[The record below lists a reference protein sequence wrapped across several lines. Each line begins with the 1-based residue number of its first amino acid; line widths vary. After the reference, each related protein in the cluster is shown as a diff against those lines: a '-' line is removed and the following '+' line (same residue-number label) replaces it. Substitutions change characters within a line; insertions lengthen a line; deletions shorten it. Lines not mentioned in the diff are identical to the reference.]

1 MASTSPLQVYAW
13 AISLGCVAAAG
24 TFARFTLPLFAAVPA
39 VALLT
44 DIAVR
49 SLPACAG
56 RRRRLGLAP
65 VLPVDALAIV
75 FLVGL
80 SAAATSVACIVVD
93 SIFFRTL
100 RVESG
105 PVSTKTDADGGWTS
119 LFGGPLRTSGGL
131 TLTPITSLLYNL
143 DPTNLAAHGL
153 HPHWQ
158 HALVNAPVMFGPA
171 ALLLLVSA
179 GVMAL
184 GRTLNAL
191 RRGWGKSSRVA
202 REEPA
207 TEAAYNNSKPSEASP
222 SSPSGDAL
230 STVLPLATPC
240 GLGALCLGIVLCGLG
255 GLSLAAH
262 QEPRFLAPL
271 LLPCVILC
279 VLIML
284 PTSQIPPAAAN
295 GSPAVPAHVPRWSCR
310 SISAVAF
317 ACLWV
322 VFNVSAGAF
331 FGGLHQ
337 AGLTSALV
345 ALGDTFHASPASF
358 ELALPRVLEA
368 GPRSSILL
376 PWPQAPLHVP
386 GLRSVRLVSAAANDG
401 VSVVTHGTYMAPKS
415 LLRLPAPWAAT
426 ASAKGRGKTSSWQSW
441 RVPRL
446 TAPWCVGP
454 SHLPSSSLSADP
466 ALSTRLIDV
475 DVLGADGAQGAIA
488 AARAA
493 GRHVFVVAPAAL
505 AAAAASLVI
514 NDTAVAAMGAR
525 AAGGGAG
532 ASTALPVVTYWPHL
546 STEHPPLLPAVP
558 PVSAASARESGGLLR
573 WLEIVAG
580 AGVTAAQSARL
591 TVTVVL

>member
-1 MASTSPLQVYAW
+1 MASTSPLRVYAW
-13 AISLGCVAAAG
+13 AVSLGCVAAAG
-24 TFARFTLPLFAAVPA
+24 TFVRFTLPLFAAAPA
-39 VALLT
+39 AALLT

-49 SLPACAG
+49 CLPACAG

-80 SAAATSVACIVVD
+80 SAAATSAACIVVD
-93 SIFFRTL
+93 SLFFRTL
-100 RVESG
+100 RVEFG
-105 PVSTKTDADGGWTS
+105 PVSTKTDVDHDGGWTS
-119 LFGGPLRTSGGL
+119 LFGSPLRTSGSL
-131 TLTPITSLLYNL
+131 TLTPITSLLYNV
-143 DPTNLAAHGL
+143 DPINLAAHGL

-158 HALVNAPVMFGPA
+158 HALVNAPIMFGPA

-179 GVMAL
+179 GVMGL
-184 GRTLNAL
+184 GRVLTAL
-191 RRGWGKSSRVA
+191 HRCWGKASPVA
-202 REEPA
+202 REMPA
-207 TEAAYNNSKPSEASP
+207 TDAAYNNSKPSDAP
-222 SSPSGDAL
+222 SSLSGDAL
-230 STVLPLATPC
+230 SNLLPLATPS
-240 GLGALCLGIVLCGLG
+240 GLGALCLGIVACGLG

-279 VLIML
+279 VMILL
-284 PTSQIPPAAAN
+284 PSSQTPLAATI
-295 GSPAVPAHVPRWSCR
+295 SSTAVPARRPRRSCP
-310 SISAVAF
+310 AVA
-317 ACLWV
+317 AVALWV
-322 VFNVSAGAF
+322 IFNVGAGTF

-337 AGLTSALV
+337 AGLTSALA
-345 ALGDTFHASPASF
+345 ALGDTFHASSVAF
-358 ELALPRVLEA
+358 ELARPHVLGA
-368 GPRSSILL
+368 GSRSSLLL

-386 GLRSVRLVSAAANDG
+386 GLRPVRLTSAAANDG

-426 ASAKGRGKTSSWQSW
+426 AAVKGRGKSSSWQSW

-475 DVLGADGAQGAIA
+475 DVLGAEGAQGAIA
-488 AARAA
+488 AARTA
-493 GRHVFVVAPAAL
+493 GRHVFVVAPAAF
-505 AAAAASLVI
+505 ASTAASLVI

-525 AAGGGAG
+525 VAGGGTG

-546 STEHPPLLPAVP
+546 STEHPPPLPAVLTT
-558 PVSAASARESGGLLR
+558 AASARESGGLLG
-573 WLEIVAG
+573 WLGSAAWAG
-580 AGVTAAQSARL
+580 ATAAQSARL